1 MRWVNQYNTITIEEL
16 IQKDKEQE
24 ELKKQEELNR
34 RTLHLD
40 IQTDDGCTYY
50 THSITK
56 KYYVYDYWFDEKWI
70 LGSDK

>member
-1 MRWVNQYNTITIEEL
+1 LRWVNQYNTITIEEL

-24 ELKKQEELNR
+24 ELKKQEEINR

-50 THSITK
+50 TH
-56 KYYVYDYWFDEKWI
+56 
-70 LGSDK
+70 